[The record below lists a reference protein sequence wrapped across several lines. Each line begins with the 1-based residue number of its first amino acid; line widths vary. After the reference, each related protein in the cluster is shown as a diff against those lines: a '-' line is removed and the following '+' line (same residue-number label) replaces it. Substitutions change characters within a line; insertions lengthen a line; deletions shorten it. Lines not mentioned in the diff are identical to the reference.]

1 MTILSWYEMEE
12 AFNLTEVFIK
22 ETLLEEGDLSL
33 TLSKLLTFLFILISV
48 AELAGKH
55 SIWRVVDVKAEE
67 ENYIF
72 SKML

>member
-55 SIWRVVDVKAEE
+55 SI
-67 ENYIF
+67 
-72 SKML
+72 